1 MKRTL
6 IYTGIICMAAFLSG
20 CGNNGQTENGKTES
34 KDLTTEPSA
43 SESLTL
49 VKNCILRMDWRL
61 QDWV

>member
-34 KDLTTEPSA
+34 KDLTTEPLA
-43 SESLTL
+43 SEYFRENMRQNLLEAVGKLDTS
-49 VKNCILRMDWRL
+49 
-61 QDWV
+61 